1 MTILNEIEKHVDAI
15 MNLLNAEDCDEVVT
29 VRTSRSMS
37 VINLA
42 INKETYFHSSKGE
55 WKKI

>member
-1 MTILNEIEKHVDAI
+1 MAILNEIEKHVDAI

-29 VRTSRSMS
+29 VCTSRNMS
-37 VINLA
+37 IINLA
-42 INKETYFHSSKGE
+42 INKEIYLHSTKGE

>member
-15 MNLLNAEDCDEVVT
+15 MSLLNAEDCDEVVT
-29 VRTSRSMS
+29 IRTSRNMS

-42 INKETYFHSSKGE
+42 INKETYLHSSKGE

>member
-1 MTILNEIEKHVDAI
+1 MAILNEIEKHVDAI

-29 VRTSRSMS
+29 ARISRNMS

-42 INKETYFHSSKGE
+42 INKETYLHSTKGE

>member
-1 MTILNEIEKHVDAI
+1 MAILNEIEKHVDAI

-29 VRTSRSMS
+29 VRTSRNMS
-37 VINLA
+37 VVNLA
-42 INKETYFHSSKGE
+42 INKETYLHSSKGE

>member
-1 MTILNEIEKHVDAI
+1 MAMLNEIEKHVDAI
-15 MNLLNAEDCDEVVT
+15 MSLLNAEDCDEVVT

-42 INKETYFHSSKGE
+42 INKETYLHSSKGE